1 MMQMLLLFSLVAVA
15 CVLCNQLTD
24 RIGVPMLLAFIGVGM
39 LCGVDGLLGIHFE
52 NYQSTE
58 NLCTCA
64 LIFIIFYGGFSTK
77 WSEAKPV
84 AGRSVL
90 LSTAGV
96 FLTAMFV
103 GVFCHFVLGFQWL
116 EAMLTGA
123 VLGSTDAASVFSIL
137 RSKQLSLKY
146 GTSSLLEV
154 ESGSN
159 DPIAYMMTTVILS
172 MMTGNVSVGSIVDL
186 LFTQLVF
193 GVGIGA
199 LLALLTAWFL
209 RRVKLAG
216 NGFDT
221 VMLVAVAILA
231 YVLPTMIDGNG
242 YLSAYICGII
252 LGNSSIPNKKKQV
265 GFFDGITDLMQV
277 ILFFIIGLLSTP
289 SKLPM
294 VILPAL
300 GIALFLTLIARPVA
314 VALLMTPFRAKLS
327 QQLLVSW
334 SGLRGATSAVFIVS
348 AIAGGAVLEND
359 LFHIVFCVILLS
371 IAIQGTL
378 LPAVSKKLSMIDESG
393 NVLKTFTDYTD
404 EQELQLIQ
412 VPISEE
418 SHWAGKQ
425 VKELSLPPET
435 LLVMLIRGAETIIP
449 KGDTALLAGD
459 TAILTA
465 DAYEDDAR
473 IHLAEIIIDEK
484 HEWCGKEI
492 RSLSLSKDKL
502 IILIRRGEHSIIP
515 QGNVMIQAGDVV
527 VCNST
532 E

>member
-1 MMQMLLLFSLVAVA
+1 MLQMLLLFALVVVA
-15 CVLCNQLTD
+15 CVLCNQLTN
-24 RIGVPMLLAFIGVGM
+24 RIGVPMLLAFIGIGM
-39 LCGVDGLLGIHFE
+39 LCGEDGPLGISFE

-77 WSEAKPV
+77 WSEARPV

-103 GVFCHFVLGFQWL
+103 GCFCHWFLGFSWL
-116 EAMLTGA
+116 EGMLTGA

-159 DPIAYMMTTVILS
+159 DPIAYLMTTVILS
-172 MMTGNVSVGSIVDL
+172 MMTRTISVGSIVDL

-193 GVGIGA
+193 GIGA
-199 LLALLTAWFL
+199 GVLLALGTRWFL
-209 RRVKLAG
+209 RRVRLAG

-221 VMLVAVAILA
+221 ILLVAVAILS
-231 YVLPTMIDGNG
+231 YVLPTMIHGNG

-252 LGNSSIPNKKKQV
+252 LGNADIPNKKKQV

-277 ILFFIIGLLSTP
+277 ILFFMIGLLSTP
-289 SKLPM
+289 SKLPQ
-294 VILPAL
+294 VVLPAL
-300 GIALFLTLIARPVA
+300 GIALFLTCIARPIA
-314 VALLMTPFRAKLS
+314 VSLLMTPFGARPF
-327 QQLLVSW
+327 QQLLISW

-348 AIAGGAVLEND
+348 AIAGGAALEND

-378 LPAVSKKLSMIDESG
+378 LPAVAKKLSMIDESG
-393 NVLKTFTDYTD
+393 NVLKTFTDYT
-404 EQELQLIQ
+404 EEHELQLIQ
-412 VPISEE
+412 LPISEE
-418 SHWAGKQ
+418 SEWAGKP
-425 VKELSLPPET
+425 VKELSLPPGT
-435 LLVMLIRGAETIIP
+435 LLVMLIRGSETVIP
-449 KGDTALLAGD
+449 KGDTIVMAQD
-459 TAILTA
+459 TAVLTA

-473 IHLAEIIIDEK
+473 IRLAEMKIDQR

-492 RSLSLSKDKL
+492 RNLSLSRNKL
-502 IILIRRGEHSIIP
+502 IILIRRGEHTIIP
-515 QGNVMIQAGDVV
+515 QGNVVIEAGDVV

>member
-1 MMQMLLLFSLVAVA
+1 MMQMLLLFSVVVIA

-39 LCGVDGLLGIHFE
+39 LCGEDGLLGISFE
-52 NYQSTE
+52 NYGGTE
-58 NLCTCA
+58 NICTCA

-77 WSEAKPV
+77 WSEALPV

-96 FLTAMFV
+96 FLTAALV
-103 GVFCHFVLGFQWL
+103 GIFCHYILGFPWL
-116 EAMLTGA
+116 EAMLTGS

-159 DPIAYMMTTVILS
+159 DPIAYLMTTVILS
-172 MMTGNVSVGSIVDL
+172 MMKGNVSGGSIADL

-193 GVGIGA
+193 GIGIGV
-199 LLALLTAWFL
+199 LLALATIWFL

-221 VMLVAVAILA
+221 VLLVAVAILA
-231 YVLPTMIDGNG
+231 YTLPTMIQGNG

-252 LGNSSIPNKKKQV
+252 VGNADIPNKRKQV

-289 SKLPM
+289 SKLPQ

-300 GIALFLTLIARPVA
+300 GIALFLTLIARPIA
-314 VALLMTPFRAKLS
+314 VTLLMTPFRAKLR
-327 QQLLVSW
+327 QQLLVEW
-334 SGLRGATSAVFIVS
+334 AGLRGATSAVFIVS
-348 AIAGGAVLEND
+348 AIAGGAMLEND

-378 LPAVSKKLSMIDESG
+378 LPAVAKQLAMIDEKG
-393 NVLKTFTDYTD
+393 NVLKTFTDYTE

-412 VPISEE
+412 VPIAGE

-425 VKELSLPPET
+425 VRELSLPPET
-435 LLVMLIRGAETIIP
+435 LLVMLIRGAETVIP
-449 KGDTALLAGD
+449 KGDTVLEAGD

-473 IHLAEIIIDEK
+473 IHLAEIVVDDG
-484 HEWCGKEI
+484 HEWCGKKI
-492 RSLSLSKDKL
+492 KSLHLSKDKL
-502 IILIRRGEHSIIP
+502 IILIRRSEHSIIP
-515 QGNVMIQAGDVV
+515 QGEVVIEAGDVV

-532 E
+532 D